1 MKSKNVVPDTK
12 TKYIRRVEKG
22 WEYGY
27 CENHSYHKQG
37 VVPTR
42 EQALEIN
49 AMDDRP
55 SACHNGGWWK

>member
-1 MKSKNVVPDTK
+1 MRSKNVVPDIK

-27 CENHSYHKQG
+27 YMQSACFKQG

-55 SACHNGGWWK
+55 AAQPHGGWWK